1 MSCIFRPIGTT
12 LGLLVFLLA
21 LCIPS
26 LARADGYN
34 LPTQVKVLPVAFV
47 PDGAAVPTPADQNL
61 FLRHLIW
68 SRERYAELL
77 DGDTF
82 ELAQPT
88 IAVVRGARPLDFYR
102 NRPENGAPEIVV
114 ELLEHFK
121 FTRFDNPY
129 VFCILVANP
138 RDDYPVGGG
147 RSINGGFN
155 SGGGMMFIASSQL
168 RRNKHFQTTLQHE
181 LGHAFG
187 LPHPD
192 VYGYDIKT
200 NPSIMSYSAANFTD
214 GFKPSPIP
222 GVLIP
227 EDRRGLALNDRVFA
241 KTTFDPQRD
250 VPAVYQLSPRI
261 VPLGPMTLPGLPDF
275 YPAVTTDAGE
285 AVRSKVANV
294 VMGQIKP
301 SAGPGITYDP
311 GAMWH
316 SEMLRDRPATLT
328 FTFPFAVELTGIAIH
343 SQHSGGYHEVTAM
356 KLEATDGGANRLV
369 VEQGVAEID
378 ATVTFSATT
387 ATVWKLT
394 LEPGKSRILVIRG
407 IRFLNGEREV
417 VPHMVPY
424 DGGT

>member
-1 MSCIFRPIGTT
+1 MEATNVAWVAC
-12 LGLLVFLLA
+12 FLTVATILSV
-21 LCIPS
+21 PS
-26 LARADGYN
+26 TSFADGYN
-34 LPTQVKVLPVAFV
+34 LPSQVKVLPIAFV
-47 PDGAAVPTPADQNL
+47 PKGAAVPTPADQSL
-61 FLRHLIW
+61 FLRHLNW

-82 ELAQPT
+82 ELAQST
-88 IAVVRGARPLDFYR
+88 IAVVHGAKPLDFYR

-121 FTRFDNPY
+121 VTRFDNPY
-129 VFCILVANP
+129 VFCIVVANP

-147 RSINGGFN
+147 RAINGGYN
-155 SGGGMMFIASSQL
+155 SGGGIMFIASSQL
-168 RRNKHFQTTLQHE
+168 RRNKHFQATLQHE

-192 VYGYDIKT
+192 VYGYDMKA

-214 GFKPSPIP
+214 GFKPSPTP

-241 KTTFDPQRD
+241 KTTFDRERD
-250 VPAVYQLSPRI
+250 VPAGYKLSPRI

-294 VMGQIKP
+294 VMGEIKP
-301 SAGPGITYDP
+301 SAGPGVTYDP
-311 GAMWH
+311 GNMWH
-316 SEMLRDRPATLT
+316 SDMLPDRPATLT
-328 FTFPFAVELTGIAIH
+328 FTFPFVVELTGIGIH

-356 KLEATDGGANRLV
+356 KLETVDGDTTQV
-369 VEQGVAEID
+369 VAEQMVTEID
-378 ATVTFSATT
+378 ATVAFPATT
-387 ATVWKLT
+387 GTVWKLT
-394 LEPGKSRILVIRG
+394 LQPGKSRILVIRG
-407 IRFLNGEREV
+407 IRFLSGEREV

-424 DGGT
+424 DLRLHQ

>member
-1 MSCIFRPIGTT
+1 VRGLSVFFSLCFPIAA
-12 LGLLVFLLA
+12 V
-21 LCIPS
+21 
-26 LARADGYN
+26 ADGYN
-34 LPTQVKVLPVAFV
+34 LPAQVKVLPVAFV
-47 PDGAAVPTPADQNL
+47 PDGAAVPPPADQNL
-61 FLRHLIW
+61 FLRHLNW
-68 SRERYAELL
+68 SQERYAELL
-77 DGDTF
+77 GGDTF

-114 ELLEHFK
+114 ELLGHFK
-121 FTRFDNPY
+121 VTRFDNPY
-129 VFCILVANP
+129 VFCILIANP

-147 RSINGGFN
+147 RTINGGYN

-214 GFKPSPIP
+214 NFKPSPTP

-227 EDRRGLALNDRVFA
+227 EDWRGLALNDRVFA
-241 KTTFDPQRD
+241 KTTFDAGRD
-250 VPAVYQLSPRI
+250 VTADYKLSPRI

-294 VMGQIKP
+294 VMGEIKP

-311 GAMWH
+311 KNMWH
-316 SEMLRDRPATLT
+316 SEKLPDRPAMLT
-328 FTFPFAVELTGIAIH
+328 FAFPFAVELTGIGIH
-343 SQHSGGYHEVTAM
+343 SQHSALDHAVTAM
-356 KLEATDGGANRLV
+356 KLETIDGDANRV
-369 VEQGVAEID
+369 VAEQKVAEID
-378 ATVTFSATT
+378 ATVTFPATT
-387 ATVWKLT
+387 GTVWKLT
-394 LEPGKSRILVIRG
+394 LEPGKSRTIVIRG

-417 VPHMVPY
+417 VPHMVTYGPSLNP
-424 DGGT
+424 